1 MTTTDEAEYLAEC
14 FLPGVQEA
22 DLQALDAR
30 AQQAAAAL
38 AAAGGQVRYL
48 GSLLL
53 REDEV
58 VLCRFAGSRDAVHEA
73 ARRAQ
78 VPFER
83 ILETASSP
91 WVGRTRNDDDVR
103 GLDR

>member
-1 MTTTDEAEYLAEC
+1 MTATDETEFLAEC
-14 FLPGVQEA
+14 FLPGVRDA

-30 AQQAAAAL
+30 ADASAAAL
-38 AAAGGQVRYL
+38 SAAGARVRYL
-48 GSLLL
+48 GSLLI

-58 VLCRFAGSRDAVHEA
+58 VLCLFAGSRDSVHEA
-73 ARRAQ
+73 ARLGG

-91 WVGRTRNDDDVR
+91 WAADATASDDLK
-103 GLDR
+103 GLER